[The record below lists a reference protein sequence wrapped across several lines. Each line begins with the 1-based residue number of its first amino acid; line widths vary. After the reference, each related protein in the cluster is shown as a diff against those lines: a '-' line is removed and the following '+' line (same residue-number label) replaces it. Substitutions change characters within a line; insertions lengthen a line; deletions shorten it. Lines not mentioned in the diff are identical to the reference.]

1 LEEDTLDKQDGKG
14 AFSTQKINVEAVLAI
29 AKKTKGTQIQSAVED
44 IIPKTEGKRSVFP
57 LFGHSAWIKAFI
69 AELTLENISRT

>member
-29 AKKTKGTQIQSAVED
+29 AKKSKGTQIESVVED
-44 IIPKTEGKRSVFP
+44 FIPKTEGKRSFFP
-57 LFGHSAWIKAFI
+57 SLDFQHGLKP
-69 AELTLENISRT
+69 